1 MQRPSWNLKRKGGI
15 PMSYALIVAE
25 VRQGVFEERNL
36 DSIGICALMGKDI
49 TLLIPDGSAY
59 TMNEKLVNII
69 IKVKLEEALFLNPL
83 NMVGVVK
90 TMMDSKGK
98 PDVIVF
104 THSSSGTELASY
116 IAGYFNLPLITDVN
130 GFDKER
136 SVFYKSY
143 YSDKI
148 FGEFKQTGQGPFVIT
163 VRSGSFKE
171 YVVEK
176 ASSPIDEMIEGIPIT
191 EGRSFIEYVEE
202 GKTEI
207 DITKAEFL
215 LSVGRG
221 IGNKDEIPDYEELA
235 DLLKATLSGSR
246 PVIDKMWLPKA
257 RQVGT
262 SGKTVKPKV
271 YFAMGIS
278 GAFQHI
284 AGMKDSDCIIA
295 VNKDPEAPIFQYAHF
310 GIIAD
315 IHKVRDKLRDILKG

>member
-1 MQRPSWNLKRKGGI
+1 
-15 PMSYALIVAE
+15 MSYALIVAE

-36 DSIGICALMGKDI
+36 DAIGLCALMEKDI
-49 TLLIPDGSAY
+49 SLLVTDS
-59 TMNEKLVNII
+59 TCVTNKKLVNTI
-69 IKVKLEEALFLNPL
+69 IKVKLEETIFLNPL
-83 NMVGVVK
+83 NMVGVINA
-90 TMMDSKGK
+90 MMDVSGK

-116 IAGYFNLPLITDVN
+116 VAGYFNLPLITDVN

-136 SVFYKSY
+136 GVFYKSY

-148 FGEFKQTGQGPFVIT
+148 FGEFKLTGEGPFVIT

-171 YVVEK
+171 YAVEK
-176 ASSPIDEMIEGIPIT
+176 TSSPTEETIEGIPIA

-202 GKTEI
+202 EKTEV

-235 DLLKATLSGSR
+235 DLLRATLSGSR

-271 YFAMGIS
+271 YLAMGIS

-284 AGMKDSDCIIA
+284 SGMKDSDCIIA

-315 IHKVRDKLRDILKG
+315 IHKVRDKLTDIVKG

>member
-1 MQRPSWNLKRKGGI
+1 M
-15 PMSYALIVAE
+15 
-25 VRQGVFEERNL
+25 
-36 DSIGICALMGKDI
+36 
-49 TLLIPDGSAY
+49 
-59 TMNEKLVNII
+59 
-69 IKVKLEEALFLNPL
+69 EEAVFLNPL
-83 NMVGVVK
+83 NMVTILEEVME
-90 TMMDSKGK
+90 TRGK
-98 PDVIVF
+98 PDVIVC

-116 IAGYFNLPLITDVN
+116 AAGRFNLPLITDVS
-130 GFDKER
+130 GYDKEQD
-136 SVFYKSY
+136 VFYKSY

-148 FGEFKQTGQGPFVIT
+148 FGEFKKVGDNPCILT

-171 YVVEK
+171 HAADKDTAAAVETLDNI
-176 ASSPIDEMIEGIPIT
+176 AESAD
-191 EGRSFIEYVEE
+191 RSFIEYVEE
-202 GKTEI
+202 EASEV

-235 DLLKATLSGSR
+235 SLLRAVLSGSR

-271 YFAMGIS
+271 YLAMGIS

-310 GIIAD
+310 GIVAD
-315 IHKVRDKLRDILKG
+315 IHKVRDKLRDIVKG